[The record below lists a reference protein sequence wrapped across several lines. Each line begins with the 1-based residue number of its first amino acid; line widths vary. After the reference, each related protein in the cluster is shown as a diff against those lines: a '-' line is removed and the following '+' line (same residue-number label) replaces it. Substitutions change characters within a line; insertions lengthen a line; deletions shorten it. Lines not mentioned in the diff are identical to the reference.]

1 VAELSHLQHCTYYQA
16 KRPSAILPRLRP
28 RHDRTSKLYTLF
40 AQLGNEKTLRHGGEP
55 TANLSYNRLL
65 MENPASESGKEKVG
79 VRQKGQLMSASEID
93 RTLVRLA
100 HEIVERNNG
109 CENLVFVGIR
119 RRGVPLAERLARKI
133 GEIEKVTPSVGT
145 LDITFYRD
153 DLSTVDH
160 KPVVQER
167 ALPFSVEGMK
177 VILVDDVLYTGRT
190 TRAALDA
197 LVAQGRPQRV
207 ELCALVDRGH
217 RELPIQADYVGRV
230 VQTSDRDVIEVRLRE
245 VDNEERVMLCER
257 TQ

>member
-1 VAELSHLQHCTYYQA
+1 MISNGKAAEFADQNSALPLLTCAAKNLAHLLPPPVAGA
-16 KRPSAILPRLRP
+16 P
-28 RHDRTSKLYTLF
+28 
-40 AQLGNEKTLRHGGEP
+40 
-55 TANLSYNRLL
+55 ANLGYNRVR
-65 MENPASESGKEKVG
+65 MENSASESGKGKVG
-79 VRQKGQLMSASEID
+79 VREKGQLMSASEID

-109 CENLVFVGIR
+109 CKDLVFVGVR

-133 GEIEKVTPSVGT
+133 GEIEKLTPPPVGT

-167 ALPFSVEGMK
+167 SLPFSVEGMN

-197 LVAQGRPQRV
+197 LVAQGRPRRV
-207 ELCALVDRGH
+207 ELCTLIDRGH

-230 VQTSDRDVIEVRLRE
+230 VQTSDREVIEVRLRE
-245 VDNEERVMLCER
+245 VDDEERVMRCEK
-257 TQ
+257 TS